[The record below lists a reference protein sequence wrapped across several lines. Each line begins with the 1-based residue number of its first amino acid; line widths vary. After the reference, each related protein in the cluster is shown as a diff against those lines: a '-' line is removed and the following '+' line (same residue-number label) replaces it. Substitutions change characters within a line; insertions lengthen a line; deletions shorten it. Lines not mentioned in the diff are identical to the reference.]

1 MILSL
6 DCLILTSCNARS
18 PQSKWTTDGQR
29 FAVVSNCKRG
39 PQSVGDAR
47 SESEQ
52 DCGNDEGERLSAFY
66 PPPSSISSFPP
77 GLCLCHVS

>member
-1 MILSL
+1 MIVSL

-39 PQSVGDAR
+39 PQSVGNAR

-52 DCGNDEGERLSAFY
+52 DCGNDEGERLSAS
-66 PPPSSISSFPP
+66 PSSISSFQS
-77 GLCLCHVS
+77 GLFLCHVS